1 MIDRNTFERV
11 QAVLGGSNY
20 RSHELTYANELITC
34 AHCGSPITG
43 ECKTKQTKKG
53 EKQYRYYRCTKYN
66 QQDHPRVRLREEEL
80 DRQVLVLFDKIK
92 IEDPKVRDWF
102 VRVLQARVRENQK
115 QDEKQAAQI
124 NRQLTSL
131 RDQKDRLLN
140 LRLMDEIDEQTFA
153 AKNTEFRDRIAQLTM
168 QLDTD
173 DRSRAE
179 HGELALKVFE
189 LSQTLKEKWLTA
201 DYRAKRR
208 LLEIVCL
215 NFSLDDV
222 SLVPTIRKPFDVL
235 AEGLDLVENR
245 GGQI

>member
-1 MIDRNTFERV
+1 
-11 QAVLGGSNY
+11 VL
-20 RSHELTYANELITC
+20 
-34 AHCGSPITG
+34 
-43 ECKTKQTKKG
+43 QT
-53 EKQYRYYRCTKYN
+53 
-66 QQDHPRVRLREEEL
+66 RVR
-80 DRQVLVLFDKIK
+80 
-92 IEDPKVRDWF
+92 
-102 VRVLQARVRENQK
+102 ANQK
-115 QDEKQAAQI
+115 QDEKQAAEI

-140 LRLMDEIDEQTFA
+140 LRLMDKIDEETFA
-153 AKNTEFRDRIAQLTM
+153 AKNTELRDRIAQLTL
-168 QLDTD
+168 QLDAD
-173 DRSRAE
+173 DQSRAE
-179 HGELALKVFE
+179 QGELALKVFE